1 MEWEAYYEDYLMFK
15 KMCTRDEDPARATTV
30 KQAAAIIGQDGNVWA
45 QTTNFPK
52 LTIEERIAIMREFDE
67 PGMLTTIGLYL
78 GGTKYVVIEVKPG
91 DVIRAHKWPQG
102 VTIKKTG
109 AALVIGIYSN
119 HATSNMCNVIVE
131 RVGDDLIKRGY

>member
-15 KMCTRDEDPARATTV
+15 KMCTRDEDPARATTSY
-30 KQAAAIIGQDGNVWA
+30 QAAAIIGQDGNVWA

-52 LTIEERIAIMREFDE
+52 LTTEERIAIMREFDE
-67 PGMLTTIGLYL
+67 PGMLTIIGLYL
-78 GGTKYVVIEVKPG
+78 GGTKYVVTGVKPG
-91 DVIRAHKWPQG
+91 DVIRAYKRPQY

-109 AALVIGIYSN
+109 AALVIGIYGN
-119 HATSNMCNVIVE
+119 LATSRLCNVIVE